1 MSLQTLQQDYP
12 TTSKTDG
19 YLLALAVI
27 FVFFGLIMILSSSTV
42 LGLRVYHDS
51 FYFVKRHLFFMS
63 LGAVSFVGGIAVPHQ
78 FWRKYAFQIWLASLF
93 LVGLTYIPHIGSTAG
108 GSTRWLSFAGL
119 RFQPSDMLK
128 FSLFLFLA
136 HLLDTHKDRLQET
149 KQVLAVV
156 VVIILISIAPV
167 LKQPD
172 LGTSIVLGSVSFGI
186 LFVSGLPMTFLAAL
200 ASAGVG
206 GIALSILFTP
216 YQLKR
221 FLAFSDPWKDPLGK
235 GFHVIQSLIA
245 VGSGGL
251 LGMGIGGSR
260 QKFFYLPQ
268 QYTDYIFSIIAEE
281 FGFIWTS
288 LFIIIFLSFIFK
300 GFLVISRT
308 PNLYSKLL
316 GLGIILW
323 IGIQSLMNI
332 GVTLNLIPSKGI
344 TLPFISFGGT
354 SLVMILFATGVL
366 INISRYQ
373 IAPK

>member
-167 LKQPD
+167 LKQ
-172 LGTSIVLGSVSFGI
+172 L
-186 LFVSGLPMTFLAAL
+186 
-200 ASAGVG
+200 
-206 GIALSILFTP
+206 
-216 YQLKR
+216 
-221 FLAFSDPWKDPLGK
+221 
-235 GFHVIQSLIA
+235 
-245 VGSGGL
+245 
-251 LGMGIGGSR
+251 
-260 QKFFYLPQ
+260 
-268 QYTDYIFSIIAEE
+268 
-281 FGFIWTS
+281 
-288 LFIIIFLSFIFK
+288 
-300 GFLVISRT
+300 
-308 PNLYSKLL
+308 
-316 GLGIILW
+316 
-323 IGIQSLMNI
+323 
-332 GVTLNLIPSKGI
+332 
-344 TLPFISFGGT
+344 
-354 SLVMILFATGVL
+354 
-366 INISRYQ
+366 
-373 IAPK
+373 